1 VSNMF
6 QILCM
11 SLAKEIGKDEILCR
25 GLLRVI
31 ITNNV
36 KRLQQI
42 TDPVRAITETNS
54 YTSRMSYQEWKTILE
69 SPGFSQ
75 TLSNVGISDSSAVTA
90 RLMQTLVEQQSLFT
104 MEAR

>member
-6 QILCM
+6 QILCV

-36 KRLQQI
+36 RHLQQI
-42 TDPVRAITETNS
+42 ADPVKAITDTAS
-54 YTSRMSYQEWKTILE
+54 YASRMSYQEWKTILE
-69 SPGFSQ
+69 SRGFSQ
-75 TLSNVGISDSSAVTA
+75 TLSSVGIKDASAVTA

-104 MEAR
+104 MGAR